1 MHIEAQKKRTLNIL
15 CLILIILYSAFSPLF
30 YVFKIFSTS
39 AYDYSEGEGIY
50 RKVYFSV
57 LDSMDPNNSWL
68 IIISVIVNV
77 LLLVLSTFLLFN
89 KKENYKK
96 ALFYSVVGFYAISL
110 LFFILTIVIG
120 TSNPMNALPLFAW
133 WRNIC

>member
-1 MHIEAQKKRTLNIL
+1 MR
-15 CLILIILYSAFSPLF
+15 S
-30 YVFKIFSTS
+30 YVFKIFSTY
-39 AYDYSEGEGIY
+39 AYDYSEGECIY

-68 IIISVIVNV
+68 IIISVIMNV

-96 ALFYSVVGFYAISL
+96 ALFYSVVGFSAISL

-120 TSNPMNALPLFAW
+120 TSNPMNALPLFA
-133 WRNIC
+133 